1 MLGDHIRALRGGR
14 WNHAIDCGDATVIHV
29 APEAPTGERVRRT
42 YRPEFE
48 AGADAV
54 EVVTHR
60 ERVYSP
66 RAVVARA
73 FSPFRDPA
81 LSGMFL
87 DSEAF
92 AAWCKTGRLPEHPR
106 NVAVAPVGI
115 APGAALP
122 AAKPRRAPPAP
133 PVEKRAAAPAAA
145 ARPRKRAAGAA
156 RAAKATARPGS
167 GKAAKPAT
175 KPSKKTAGRSATR
188 PATKAARPAPR
199 PKPSR
204 AGGPKPKARAGSRP
218 AAIAR
223 KKAAT
228 TARGAR
234 GRQAASKRR

>member
-29 APEAPTGERVRRT
+29 APEAPTCERVRRT

-92 AAWCKTGRLPEHPR
+92 AAWCKTGRLPERPR
-106 NVAVAPVGI
+106 NVAVAPLGV

-122 AAKPRRAPPAP
+122 AAMPRRAPPAP
-133 PVEKRAAAPAAA
+133 PVEKRAAPAAP
-145 ARPRKRAAGAA
+145 ARPRKTAAGAT
-156 RAAKATARPGS
+156 RAAKATARAGS
-167 GKAAKPAT
+167 GKTAKPAT
-175 KPSKKTAGRSATR
+175 KPSKKPAGRSAAN
-188 PATKAARPAPR
+188 PAKKAARPAPR

-204 AGGPKPKARAGSRP
+204 ARGAKPKARAASRP
-218 AAIAR
+218 AAVAR

-228 TARGAR
+228 TARGR
-234 GRQAASKRR
+234 RAAPKRR